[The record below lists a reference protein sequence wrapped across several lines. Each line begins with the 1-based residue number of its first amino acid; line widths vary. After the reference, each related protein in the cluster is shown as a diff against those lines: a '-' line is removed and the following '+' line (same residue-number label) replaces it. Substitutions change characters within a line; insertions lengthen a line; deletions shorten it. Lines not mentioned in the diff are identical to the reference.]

1 MSWCF
6 NKTLFIKIP
15 CLVEKNSQMIEIFYK
30 TIPFFA
36 LIGLGY
42 SAAITRFFSAEATV
56 YLTKFVFYFALSAML
71 FRFSS
76 DLSLSELY
84 DPEFIFAYLSASLII
99 YFLATSVA
107 IFREK
112 VPSEAAVEAQCSV
125 IGNVGFL
132 GIPMLAI
139 LLGPESVG
147 FIMIILAIDL
157 IVFGSLIVLIIV
169 ASKDKKLDLFLFYRL
184 LLGLMKNPMIVSIIC
199 GLLWSA
205 SGWSI
210 PGPINDFIVMLGS
223 AATPGALF
231 AIGASLAQK
240 STERFEVAA
249 WLSFCKLVLHPFAV
263 CIAVF
268 YIFKVE
274 LYPATVMIAAAS
286 LPVAGNIF
294 MVAQHYNVAPKR
306 ASAAIFLSTVLSIFT
321 VSFTVAWV
329 SNIN

>member
-1 MSWCF
+1 
-6 NKTLFIKIP
+6 
-15 CLVEKNSQMIEIFYK
+15 MIEIFYK

-42 SAAITRFFSAEATV
+42 SAAITRFFSAEATA

-84 DPEFIFAYLSASLII
+84 DPEFIYAYLSASLVI
-99 YFLATSVA
+99 YFLATAIA
-107 IFREK
+107 IFRK
-112 VPSEAAVEAQCSV
+112 KAPSEAAVEAQCSV

-139 LLGPESVG
+139 LMGPDAVG

-157 IVFGSLIVLIIV
+157 IILGPLIVLIIV
-169 ASKDKKLDLFLFYRL
+169 ASKDKKLDVFLFYRV
-184 LLGLMKNPMIVSIIC
+184 LLGLTKNPMIVSIIC

-210 PGPINDFIVMLGS
+210 PEPINDFVIMLGS

-249 WLSFCKLVLHPFAV
+249 WLSFCKLVLHPLAV

-268 YIFKVE
+268 FIFEVE
-274 LYPATVMIAAAS
+274 IYAATVMIAAAS

-321 VSFTVAWV
+321 VSFTIAWV
-329 SNIN
+329 SSLN

>member
-1 MSWCF
+1 
-6 NKTLFIKIP
+6 
-15 CLVEKNSQMIEIFYK
+15 MIEIFYK

-42 SAAITRFFSAEATV
+42 SAAITRFFSAEATA

-84 DPEFIFAYLSASLII
+84 DPEFIYAYLSASLVI
-99 YFLATSVA
+99 YFLAMAIA
-107 IFREK
+107 IFRK
-112 VPSEAAVEAQCSV
+112 KAPSEAAVEAQCSV

-139 LLGPESVG
+139 LMGPDAVG

-157 IVFGSLIVLIIV
+157 IIFGSLIVLIIV
-169 ASKDKKLDLFLFYRL
+169 ASKDKKLDVFLFYRV
-184 LLGLMKNPMIVSIIC
+184 LLGLTKNPMIVSIIC

-210 PGPINDFIVMLGS
+210 PEPINDFVIMLGS

-249 WLSFCKLVLHPFAV
+249 WLSFCKLVLHPLAV

-268 YIFKVE
+268 FIFEVE
-274 LYPATVMIAAAS
+274 IYAATVMIAAAS

-294 MVAQHYNVAPKR
+294 MVAHHYNVAPKR

-321 VSFTVAWV
+321 VSFTIAWV
-329 SNIN
+329 SNLS

>member
-1 MSWCF
+1 
-6 NKTLFIKIP
+6 
-15 CLVEKNSQMIEIFYK
+15 
-30 TIPFFA
+30 
-36 LIGLGY
+36 
-42 SAAITRFFSAEATV
+42 
-56 YLTKFVFYFALSAML
+56 ML

-84 DPEFIFAYLSASLII
+84 DPEFIFAYLSASLVI
-99 YFLATSVA
+99 YLLATAVA
-107 IFREK
+107 IFRK
-112 VPSEAAVEAQCSV
+112 KSPSEAAVEAQCSV

-139 LLGPESVG
+139 LMGPEAVG

-157 IVFGSLIVLIIV
+157 TVFGSLIVLIIV
-169 ASKDKKLDLFLFYRL
+169 ASKDKKLDIFIFYRVL
-184 LLGLMKNPMIVSIIC
+184 IGLTKNPMIVSIIC

-205 SGWSI
+205 SGWPL
-210 PGPINDFIVMLGS
+210 PGPINDFVIMLGS

-240 STERFEVAA
+240 TTERLEVAA
-249 WLSFCKLVLHPFAV
+249 WLSFCKLVLHPLAV

-274 LYPATVMIAAAS
+274 MYAATVMIAAAS

-294 MVAQHYNVAPKR
+294 MVAHHYNVAPKR
-306 ASAAIFLSTVLSIFT
+306 ASAAIFLSTVLSILT
-321 VSFTVAWV
+321 VSFTIAWLI
-329 SNIN
+329 SLN

>member
-1 MSWCF
+1 
-6 NKTLFIKIP
+6 
-15 CLVEKNSQMIEIFYK
+15 MIEIFYK

-42 SAAITRFFSAEATV
+42 SAAITRFFPAEATT
-56 YLTKFVFYFALSAML
+56 YLTKFIFYFALSAML

-76 DLSLSELY
+76 NLSLSELY

-99 YFLATSVA
+99 YFLATAVA
-107 IFREK
+107 IFRK
-112 VPSEAAVEAQCSV
+112 KSPSEAAVEAQCSV

-139 LLGPESVG
+139 LMGAEAVG
-147 FIMIILAIDL
+147 FIMLILAIDL

-169 ASKDKKLDLFLFYRL
+169 ASKDKKLDILLFYRV
-184 LLGLMKNPMIVSIIC
+184 LLGLMKNPMIVSITC

-210 PGPINDFIVMLGS
+210 PVPINEFVIILGS

-240 STERFEVAA
+240 STERLEVAA
-249 WLSFCKLVLHPFAV
+249 WLSFCKLVLHPIAV
-263 CIAVF
+263 FIAVF
-268 YIFKVE
+268 YVFKVE
-274 LYPATVMIAAAS
+274 PYAATVMIAAAS

-306 ASAAIFLSTVLSIFT
+306 ASAAIFLSTVLSILT
-321 VSFTVAWV
+321 VSFTIAWV
-329 SNIN
+329 NNLN

>member
-1 MSWCF
+1 
-6 NKTLFIKIP
+6 
-15 CLVEKNSQMIEIFYK
+15 MIEIFYK

-42 SAAITRFFSAEATV
+42 SAAITRFFSAEATAN
-56 YLTKFVFYFALSAML
+56 LTKFVFYFALSAML

-76 DLSLSELY
+76 DLSLHELY
-84 DPEFIFAYLSASLII
+84 DPEFIYAYLSASLVI
-99 YFLATSVA
+99 YFLATAIA
-107 IFREK
+107 IFRK
-112 VPSEAAVEAQCSV
+112 KAPSEAAVEAQCSV

-139 LLGPESVG
+139 LMGPDAVG

-157 IVFGSLIVLIIV
+157 IIFGSLIVLIIV
-169 ASKDKKLDLFLFYRL
+169 ASKDKKLDVFLFYRV
-184 LLGLMKNPMIVSIIC
+184 LLGLTKNPMIVSIIC

-210 PGPINDFIVMLGS
+210 PKPINDFVILLGS

-249 WLSFCKLVLHPFAV
+249 WLSFCKLVLHPLAV
-263 CIAVF
+263 CVAVF
-268 YIFKVE
+268 FIFEVE
-274 LYPATVMIAAAS
+274 IYAATVMIAAAS

-294 MVAQHYNVAPKR
+294 MVAHHYNVAPKR
-306 ASAAIFLSTVLSIFT
+306 ASAAIFLSTILSVFT
-321 VSFTVAWV
+321 VSFTIAWV
-329 SNIN
+329 SNLN

>member
-1 MSWCF
+1 
-6 NKTLFIKIP
+6 
-15 CLVEKNSQMIEIFYK
+15 MIEIFYK

-42 SAAITRFFSAEATV
+42 SAAITRFFPAEATT
-56 YLTKFVFYFALSAML
+56 YLTKFIFYFALSAML

-76 DLSLSELY
+76 NLSLSELY

-99 YFLATSVA
+99 YFLATAVA
-107 IFREK
+107 IFRK
-112 VPSEAAVEAQCSV
+112 KSPSEAAVEAQCSV

-139 LLGPESVG
+139 LMGAEAVG
-147 FIMIILAIDL
+147 FIMLILAIDL

-169 ASKDKKLDLFLFYRL
+169 AGKDKKLDIFLFYRV
-184 LLGLMKNPMIVSIIC
+184 LLGLMKNPMIVSITC

-210 PGPINDFIVMLGS
+210 PVPINEFVIILGS

-249 WLSFCKLVLHPFAV
+249 WLSFCKLVLHPIAV
-263 CIAVF
+263 FIAVF
-268 YIFKVE
+268 YVFQVE
-274 LYPATVMIAAAS
+274 PYAATVMIAAAS

-294 MVAQHYNVAPKR
+294 MVAQHYNIAPKR
-306 ASAAIFLSTVLSIFT
+306 ASAAIFLSTVLSILT
-321 VSFTVAWV
+321 VSFTIAWV
-329 SNIN
+329 NNLN

>member
-1 MSWCF
+1 
-6 NKTLFIKIP
+6 
-15 CLVEKNSQMIEIFYK
+15 MIEIFYK

-42 SAAITRFFSAEATV
+42 SAAIARFFSAEATA

-76 DLSLSELY
+76 DLSLGELY
-84 DPEFIFAYLSASLII
+84 DPEFIFAYLSASLVI
-99 YFLATSVA
+99 YFLATAVA
-107 IFREK
+107 IFRK
-112 VPSEAAVEAQCSV
+112 KSPSEAAVEAQCSV

-139 LLGPESVG
+139 LMGPEAVG

-157 IVFGSLIVLIIV
+157 TVFGSLIVLIIV
-169 ASKDKKLDLFLFYRL
+169 ASKDKKLDIFIFYQVII
-184 LLGLMKNPMIVSIIC
+184 GLTKNPMIVSIIC

-205 SGWSI
+205 SGWPL
-210 PGPINDFIVMLGS
+210 PGPINDFVIMLGS

-240 STERFEVAA
+240 TTERLEVAV
-249 WLSFCKLVLHPFAV
+249 WLSFCKLVLHPLAV

-274 LYPATVMIAAAS
+274 MYAATVMIAAAS

-294 MVAQHYNVAPKR
+294 MVAHHYNVAPKR
-306 ASAAIFLSTVLSIFT
+306 ASAAIFLSTVLSILT
-321 VSFTVAWV
+321 VSFTTAWLI
-329 SNIN
+329 SLN

>member
-1 MSWCF
+1 
-6 NKTLFIKIP
+6 
-15 CLVEKNSQMIEIFYK
+15 MIEIFYK

-42 SAAITRFFSAEATV
+42 SAALVKFFSAESTT

-76 DLSLSELY
+76 DLSLGELY
-84 DPEFIFAYLSASLII
+84 DPEFILAYLSASIVVYL
-99 YFLATSVA
+99 LATAVA
-107 IFREK
+107 MFK
-112 VPSEAAVEAQCSV
+112 NKPSSEAAVEAQCSV

-139 LLGPESVG
+139 LMGAKAVG
-147 FIMIILAIDL
+147 FIMIILAVDL
-157 IVFGSLIVLIIV
+157 IVFGSLIILIIV
-169 ASKDKKLDLFLFYRL
+169 VSKDKKLDIFLFYRL
-184 LLGLMKNPMIVSIIC
+184 LIGLLKNPMIVSIIC

-205 SGWSI
+205 SGWSL
-210 PGPINDFIVMLGS
+210 PGPVSDFIIMLGS

-240 STERFEVAA
+240 SAEKFETAA
-249 WLSFCKLVLHPFAV
+249 WLSFCKLILHPLAV

-268 YIFKVE
+268 YVFEVE
-274 LYPATVMIAAAS
+274 LYAATVMIAAAS

-294 MVAQHYNVAPKR
+294 MVAEHYNVAPKR
-306 ASAAIFLSTVLSIFT
+306 ASAAIFLSTVFSIFT
-321 VSFTVAWV
+321 VSFTIAWV
-329 SNIN
+329 SSIN

>member
-1 MSWCF
+1 
-6 NKTLFIKIP
+6 
-15 CLVEKNSQMIEIFYK
+15 MIEIFYK

-84 DPEFIFAYLSASLII
+84 DPEFIYAYLSASLII

-107 IFREK
+107 IFRK
-112 VPSEAAVEAQCSV
+112 KDPSEAAVEAQCSV

-169 ASKDKKLDLFLFYRL
+169 ASKDKKLDLFLFYRV

-321 VSFTVAWV
+321 VSFNVAWV

>member
-1 MSWCF
+1 
-6 NKTLFIKIP
+6 
-15 CLVEKNSQMIEIFYK
+15 MIEIFYK

-42 SAAITRFFSAEATV
+42 SAAITRFFSAEATA

-84 DPEFIFAYLSASLII
+84 DPEFIYAYLSASLVI
-99 YFLATSVA
+99 YFLATAIA
-107 IFREK
+107 IFRK
-112 VPSEAAVEAQCSV
+112 KAPSEAAVEAQCSV

-139 LLGPESVG
+139 LMGPDAVG

-157 IVFGSLIVLIIV
+157 IIFGSLIVLIIV
-169 ASKDKKLDLFLFYRL
+169 ASKDKKLDVFLFYRV
-184 LLGLMKNPMIVSIIC
+184 LLGLTKNPMIVSIIC

-210 PGPINDFIVMLGS
+210 PEPINDFVIMLGS

-249 WLSFCKLVLHPFAV
+249 WLSFCKLVLHPLAV

-268 YIFKVE
+268 FIFKVE
-274 LYPATVMIAAAS
+274 IYAATVMIAAAS
-286 LPVAGNIF
+286 LPVAGNIL
-294 MVAQHYNVAPKR
+294 MVAQHNNVAPKR
-306 ASAAIFLSTVLSIFT
+306 ASAANFLSTVLSIFT
-321 VSFTVAWV
+321 VSFTIAWV
-329 SNIN
+329 SNLN

>member
-1 MSWCF
+1 
-6 NKTLFIKIP
+6 
-15 CLVEKNSQMIEIFYK
+15 MIEIFYK

-42 SAAITRFFSAEATV
+42 SAAITRFFSAEATA

-84 DPEFIFAYLSASLII
+84 DPEFIYAYLSASLVI
-99 YFLATSVA
+99 YFLAMAIA
-107 IFREK
+107 IFRK
-112 VPSEAAVEAQCSV
+112 KAPSEAAVEAQCSV

-139 LLGPESVG
+139 LMGSDAVG

-157 IVFGSLIVLIIV
+157 IIFGSLIVLIIV
-169 ASKDKKLDLFLFYRL
+169 ASKDKKLDVFLFYRV
-184 LLGLMKNPMIVSIIC
+184 LLGLTKNPMIVSIIC

-210 PGPINDFIVMLGS
+210 PEPINDFVIMLGS

-249 WLSFCKLVLHPFAV
+249 WLSFCKLVLHPLAV

-268 YIFKVE
+268 FIFEVE
-274 LYPATVMIAAAS
+274 IYAATVMIAAAS

-294 MVAQHYNVAPKR
+294 MVAHHYNVAPKR
-306 ASAAIFLSTVLSIFT
+306 ASAAIFLSTVLSVFT
-321 VSFTVAWV
+321 VSFTIAWV
-329 SNIN
+329 SNLS

>member
-1 MSWCF
+1 
-6 NKTLFIKIP
+6 
-15 CLVEKNSQMIEIFYK
+15 MIEIFYK

-42 SAAITRFFSAEATV
+42 SAAIIRFFSAEATA

-107 IFREK
+107 IFRKK

-169 ASKDKKLDLFLFYRL
+169 ASKDKKLDLFLFYRV

>member
-1 MSWCF
+1 
-6 NKTLFIKIP
+6 
-15 CLVEKNSQMIEIFYK
+15 MIEIFYK

-42 SAAITRFFSAEATV
+42 SAAITRFFSAEATA

-76 DLSLSELY
+76 DLSLGELY
-84 DPEFIFAYLSASLII
+84 DPEFIFAYLSASLVI
-99 YFLATSVA
+99 YFLATAVA
-107 IFREK
+107 IFRK
-112 VPSEAAVEAQCSV
+112 KSPSEAAVEAQCSV

-139 LLGPESVG
+139 LMGPEAVG

-157 IVFGSLIVLIIV
+157 TVFGSLIVLIIV
-169 ASKDKKLDLFLFYRL
+169 ASKDKKLDIFIFYRVL
-184 LLGLMKNPMIVSIIC
+184 IGLTKNPMIVSIIC

-205 SGWSI
+205 SGWPL
-210 PGPINDFIVMLGS
+210 PGPINDFVIMLGS

-240 STERFEVAA
+240 TTERLEVAA
-249 WLSFCKLVLHPFAV
+249 WLSFCKLVLHPLAV

-274 LYPATVMIAAAS
+274 MYAATVMIAAAS

-294 MVAQHYNVAPKR
+294 MVAHHYNVAPKR
-306 ASAAIFLSTVLSIFT
+306 ASAAIFLSTVFSILT
-321 VSFTVAWV
+321 VSFTIAWLI
-329 SNIN
+329 SLN

>member
-76 DLSLSELY
+76 DLSLSDLY
-84 DPEFIFAYLSASLII
+84 DPEFIYAYLSASLII

-107 IFREK
+107 IFRKK

-169 ASKDKKLDLFLFYRL
+169 ASKDKKLDLFLFYRV

-274 LYPATVMIAAAS
+274 LYAATVMIAAAS

>member
-1 MSWCF
+1 
-6 NKTLFIKIP
+6 
-15 CLVEKNSQMIEIFYK
+15 MIEIFYK

-42 SAAITRFFSAEATV
+42 SAAIIRFFSAEATV

-76 DLSLSELY
+76 DLSLSDLY
-84 DPEFIFAYLSASLII
+84 DPEFIYAYLSASLII

-107 IFREK
+107 IFRKK

-169 ASKDKKLDLFLFYRL
+169 ASKDKKLDLFLFYRV

-210 PGPINDFIVMLGS
+210 PGPINEFIVMLGS

>member
-1 MSWCF
+1 
-6 NKTLFIKIP
+6 
-15 CLVEKNSQMIEIFYK
+15 MIEIFYK

-84 DPEFIFAYLSASLII
+84 DPEFIYAYLSASLII

-107 IFREK
+107 IFRKK

-139 LLGPESVG
+139 LMGPKSVG

-169 ASKDKKLDLFLFYRL
+169 ASKGKKLDIFLFYRV

-210 PGPINDFIVMLGS
+210 PEPINDFIVMLGS

-274 LYPATVMIAAAS
+274 LYAATVMIAAAS

-321 VSFTVAWV
+321 VSFTIAWV
-329 SNIN
+329 SNLN

>member
-1 MSWCF
+1 
-6 NKTLFIKIP
+6 
-15 CLVEKNSQMIEIFYK
+15 MIEIFYK

-42 SAAITRFFSAEATV
+42 SAAITRFFSAEATA

-84 DPEFIFAYLSASLII
+84 DPEFIYAYLSASLVI
-99 YFLATSVA
+99 YFLAMAIA
-107 IFREK
+107 IFRK
-112 VPSEAAVEAQCSV
+112 KAPSEAAVEAQCSV

-139 LLGPESVG
+139 LMGPEAVG

-169 ASKDKKLDLFLFYRL
+169 ASKDKKLDVFLFYRV
-184 LLGLMKNPMIVSIIC
+184 LLGLTKNPMIVSIIC

-210 PGPINDFIVMLGS
+210 PEPINDFVIMLGS
-223 AATPGALF
+223 GATPGA
-231 AIGASLAQK
+231 
-240 STERFEVAA
+240 
-249 WLSFCKLVLHPFAV
+249 
-263 CIAVF
+263 
-268 YIFKVE
+268 
-274 LYPATVMIAAAS
+274 
-286 LPVAGNIF
+286 
-294 MVAQHYNVAPKR
+294 
-306 ASAAIFLSTVLSIFT
+306 
-321 VSFTVAWV
+321 
-329 SNIN
+329 

>member
-107 IFREK
+107 IFRKK

-169 ASKDKKLDLFLFYRL
+169 ASKDKKLDLFLFYRV

>member
-1 MSWCF
+1 
-6 NKTLFIKIP
+6 
-15 CLVEKNSQMIEIFYK
+15 MIEIFYK

-42 SAAITRFFSAEATV
+42 SAAITRFFSAEATA

-84 DPEFIFAYLSASLII
+84 DPEFIYAYLSASLVI
-99 YFLATSVA
+99 YFLAMAIA
-107 IFREK
+107 IFRK
-112 VPSEAAVEAQCSV
+112 KAPSEAAVEAQCSV

-139 LLGPESVG
+139 LMGPDAVG

-157 IVFGSLIVLIIV
+157 IIFGSLIVLIIV
-169 ASKDKKLDLFLFYRL
+169 ASKDKKLDVFLFYRV
-184 LLGLMKNPMIVSIIC
+184 LLGLTKNPMIVSIIC

-210 PGPINDFIVMLGS
+210 PEPINDFVIMLGS

-249 WLSFCKLVLHPFAV
+249 WLSFCKLVLHPLAV

-268 YIFKVE
+268 FIFEVE
-274 LYPATVMIAAAS
+274 IYAATVMIAAAS

-294 MVAQHYNVAPKR
+294 MVAHHYNVAPKR
-306 ASAAIFLSTVLSIFT
+306 ASAAIFLSTVLSVFT
-321 VSFTVAWV
+321 VSFTIAWV
-329 SNIN
+329 SNLN

>member
-1 MSWCF
+1 
-6 NKTLFIKIP
+6 
-15 CLVEKNSQMIEIFYK
+15 MIEIFYK

-42 SAAITRFFSAEATV
+42 SAAITRFFPAEATV
-56 YLTKFVFYFALSAML
+56 YLTKFIFYFALSAML

-84 DPEFIFAYLSASLII
+84 DPEFILAYLSASLII
-99 YFLATSVA
+99 YFLATAVA
-107 IFREK
+107 IFRK
-112 VPSEAAVEAQCSV
+112 KSISEAAVEAQCSV

-139 LLGPESVG
+139 LMGAEAVS
-147 FIMIILAIDL
+147 FIMLILAIDL

-169 ASKDKKLDLFLFYRL
+169 ASKDKKLDILLFYRV
-184 LLGLMKNPMIVSIIC
+184 LLGLVKNPMIVSITC

-210 PGPINDFIVMLGS
+210 PIPISEFIIILGS

-249 WLSFCKLVLHPFAV
+249 WLSFCKLALHPIAV
-263 CIAVF
+263 SIAVF
-268 YIFKVE
+268 YVFKVE
-274 LYPATVMIAAAS
+274 LYAATVMIAAAS

-306 ASAAIFLSTVLSIFT
+306 ASAAIFLSTVLSILT
-321 VSFTVAWV
+321 RSEEHT
-329 SNIN
+329 SELQSR